1 MERLDRG
8 YVRKHMADYSEAFSK
23 MAATIKKNQDE
34 FSGAFVI
41 SFIEEGNSEPTIISG
56 MLTDMRDPVA
66 ILALIGGQIQVA
78 VNELENKLSPGY
90 TR

>member
-1 MERLDRG
+1 MVDF
-8 YVRKHMADYSEAFSK
+8 SEAFSK
-23 MAATIKKNQDE
+23 MAATIEKNQED

-41 SFIEEGNSEPTIISG
+41 SFIKEGESEPTIISG

-78 VNELENKLSPGY
+78 VNELENKLGPGY
-90 TR
+90 PR